1 MSYRRFILVMTDA
14 SLDLNHTP
22 DDGPWSFVPPSGEQ
36 SDAGN
41 GSPPKSLLAH
51 LEALLFVAPSP
62 ATPAQLAAALEVSL
76 GELEAAL
83 QALEKRYLNAEMG
96 YGIRLQRYRG
106 RVQLTSAPESA
117 AFVERF
123 LGLES
128 SSRLSRAALETL
140 AIILYRQPI
149 TRPQIDAIRGVN
161 SDGVLKGLLL
171 KGLVQEVGRAE
182 LPGRPIL
189 YSATPE
195 CLQYFGLN
203 SLAELPPLD
212 LDEPSAPASLTG
224 DDDQEGL

>member
-1 MSYRRFILVMTDA
+1 MTDA
-14 SLDLNHTP
+14 SFSDSNYTQ
-22 DDGPWSFVPPSGEQ
+22 DGDSLPFVPPSGKR
-36 SDAGN
+36 SGTGN
-41 GSPPKSLLAH
+41 GNPPKPLLAH
-51 LEALLFVAPSP
+51 LEALLFVAPGP
-62 ATPAQLAAALEVSL
+62 TTPAQLAAALDVSV

-83 QALEKRYLNAEMG
+83 QALEKRYLDDEMG
-96 YGIRLQRYRG
+96 CGIRLQRYRG
-106 RVQLTSAPESA
+106 RVQLTTAPESA

-123 LGLES
+123 LGLETS
-128 SSRLSRAALETL
+128 GRLSRAALETL

-203 SLAELPPLD
+203 SLAELPPLE
-212 LDEPSAPASLTG
+212 LDEPSASVSSTE
-224 DDDQEGL
+224 DEDQEGL